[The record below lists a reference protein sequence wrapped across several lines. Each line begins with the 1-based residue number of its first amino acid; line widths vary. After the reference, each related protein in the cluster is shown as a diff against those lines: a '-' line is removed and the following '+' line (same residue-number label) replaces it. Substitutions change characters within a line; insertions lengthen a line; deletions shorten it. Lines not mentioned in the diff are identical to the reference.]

1 MTPLHVLS
9 LGKSL
14 WDLYEEISDRD
25 ISRTSEERSDN
36 TFSTDLDLSESGSG
50 LNEMS
55 SLVPVAI
62 KIEFPE
68 TWSTAWIMHVEK
80 LECLFKLAVVTDVSI
95 ETEKL
100 KENPVQVTLTDT
112 PPI

>member
-1 MTPLHVLS
+1 MKKLVTV
-9 LGKSL
+9 
-14 WDLYEEISDRD
+14 ISVEHPKNEAT
-25 ISRTSEERSDN
+25 IHSQLILTYPN
-36 TFSTDLDLSESGSG
+36 LGSG